1 MPRRQCLTS
10 AELAAFHLGDLLEA
24 ELEELGEHMER
35 CPRCE
40 EAYRALEGLSD
51 PTLTAYRQ
59 SATAD
64 LLRESDALPG
74 RVGDY
79 EILAEIGR
87 GGMGVVYQAR
97 HVRLGRLVALKML
110 LGGCVADPEQRQR
123 FRAEAEAVAR
133 LQHPHIVQLFEVG
146 DYEAGEGLPCPYF
159 TLEFVEGGS
168 LAQRLAGRPAPPR
181 QAAAW
186 LEPLARAVHY
196 AHHQDIIH
204 RDLKPSNVLLTRDGQ
219 PKICDFGVAKFLAGS
234 DLKTLS
240 GMLVGT
246 AEYMAPEQA
255 EGKTAA
261 EPATDVYALG
271 AILYEMLT
279 GRPPFKGTSTLDTLN
294 QVRQVEPVPPR
305 RLQPRLPRDL
315 ETVCL
320 KCLEKDPRRRYGSA
334 EALAEDLRRFQEGR
348 PIIAR
353 PVSGWERA
361 AKWCRRRPAQAA
373 QAAALVAVTLL
384 GLTGVIWQL
393 LRAEA
398 AKEVAIRERDA
409 AQWQTYRA
417 NIAAATSALQLGNFN
432 AAQGYLEATAAKY
445 RNWEWRHL
453 FSRLDSSQRALR
465 GHEGAVAAVAF
476 SPDGT
481 CVVSASDDLIVRWW
495 DLGTGR
501 AVAVL
506 PGRRPE
512 PGFIRFSLDGKHLAL
527 PSTDGTVRLVELA
540 TPSRLRDRS
549 QDGVVLR
556 GHAPPHECI
565 GFSPDGSRIATRAK
579 DGTGHLWDATTGAHL
594 VALSPRVTPLTR
606 MAFSP
611 SGEQLAGG
619 AHDGT
624 IYVWDAASG
633 STLVAWQAHAT
644 PVEALAFNPDGT
656 RLVSSAHYPDHT
668 LRLWDVATGRPVT
681 TLTGHKN
688 LASSLAFSGDGS
700 RILSA
705 SWDQTARLWDA
716 ETGKEVATLQGH
728 RGKVVQAAFGP
739 RGAHVVTAAEDQ
751 TLRLWDA
758 RTGDLVAVLGSHRGA
773 VLGVA
778 FSPDGTRLASASA
791 DQTIRLWD
799 VGLAERNGVF
809 RGHMGYVYGVT
820 FSPDGRRV
828 ASAAWD
834 GTVRIWDAT
843 TGQQT
848 SLLEHKET
856 IVSSVAF
863 SPDGKLLVSVVRG
876 NRVYLWDLATGKA
889 RYVWQASA
897 APFSDGRA
905 VFNGKGSLVAVTGRA
920 ASVHMW
926 DVSSGKAVAVV
937 GAGQG
942 GSYDVAFSPD
952 GAQVLSLQQDWT
964 VQLWDVA
971 TGAPRGVLRGHT
983 DMVLSVV
990 YSLDGRLIA
999 SASKDKT
1006 VRLWDAKAGAELA
1019 VLRHGADV
1027 FGVAFSPDGSRLAAA
1042 CRDNTIRLWD
1052 VATRDEVAELRGHA
1066 DYVHAVAF
1074 SPDGTRLASA
1084 SGDFTVRVWDT
1095 LSPQARAEPRHADP
1109 QH

>member
-10 AELAAFHLGDLLEA
+10 AELAAFHLGDLPEG

-64 LLRESDALPG
+64 LLPEGGALPR

-79 EILAEIGR
+79 EILAEVGR

-110 LGGCVADPEQRQR
+110 LGGGFADPDQRRR

-133 LQHPHIVQLFEVG
+133 LQHPHIVHLFEVG

-159 TLEFVEGGS
+159 TLEFVAGGS

-181 QAAAW
+181 QAAAS

-196 AHHQDIIH
+196 AHQQDIIH
-204 RDLKPSNVLLTRDGQ
+204 RDLKPSNILLTSDGQ
-219 PKICDFGVAKFLAGS
+219 PKICDFGVAKLLAGS

-294 QVRQVEPVPPR
+294 QVRTQEPVPPR
-305 RLQPRLPRDL
+305 RLQPLVPRDL

-320 KCLEKDPRRRYGSA
+320 KCLEKDPRRRYASA
-334 EALAEDLRRFQEGR
+334 EALAEDLRRFQTGE

-353 PVSGWERA
+353 PVSHWERA
-361 AKWCRRRPAQAA
+361 VKWCRRRPAQAA
-373 QAAALVAVTLL
+373 LAAALVAVTVL

-398 AKEVAIRERDA
+398 AREVAVRERDA

-432 AAQGYLEATAAKY
+432 SAQAYLEASAAKY

-453 FSRLDSSQRALR
+453 FSRLDGSQRALR
-465 GHEGAVAAVAF
+465 GHEGAVDAVAF
-476 SPDGT
+476 SPDGK
-481 CVVSASDDLIVRWW
+481 CLVSASEDGTVRWW
-495 DLGTGR
+495 DLETGR

-512 PGFIRFSLDGKHLAL
+512 SGFRFIRFSPDGKHLAL

-540 TPSRLRDRS
+540 TRQVR
-549 QDGVVLR
+549 VVLR
-556 GHAPPHECI
+556 GHAPPHECL
-565 GFSPDGSRIATRAK
+565 GFSPDGSRIATRAN
-579 DGTGHLWDATTGAHL
+579 DRTGHMWEVSTGAHL
-594 VALSPRVTPLTR
+594 VTLHPRGKPLR
-606 MAFSP
+606 RLAFSP
-611 SGEQLAGG
+611 SGKQLAGG
-619 AHDGT
+619 AEDGT
-624 IYVWDAASG
+624 LYVWDAAGG
-633 STLVAWQAHAT
+633 SPLVTWQGHST
-644 PVEALAFNPDGT
+644 SVEALAFSPDGS

-668 LRLWDVATGRPVT
+668 LRLWDVATGRLIA
-681 TLTGHKN
+681 TLPGHKN
-688 LASSLAFSGDGS
+688 LVISLAFSPDGS
-700 RILSA
+700 EILSA

-716 ETGKEVATLQGH
+716 ATGKSVATLQGH
-728 RGKVVQAAFGP
+728 RGRVLQAVFGP
-739 RGAHVVTAAEDQ
+739 RGRHVVTASEDQ
-751 TLRLWDA
+751 TLRLWDG
-758 RTGDLVAVLGSHRGA
+758 RKGELIAVLGGHRGE
-773 VLGVA
+773 VLSVA
-778 FSPDGTRLASASA
+778 FSPDGGRIASASA
-791 DQTIRLWD
+791 DHTIRLWD

-809 RGHMGYVYGVT
+809 SGHTSYAYDVA
-820 FSPDGRRV
+820 FSPDGARL

-843 TGQQT
+843 TGQLT
-848 SLLEHKET
+848 GPPLEHGEIMRT
-856 IVSSVAF
+856 WSSR
-863 SPDGKLLVSVVRG
+863 S
-876 NRVYLWDLATGKA
+876 
-889 RYVWQASA
+889 
-897 APFSDGRA
+897 
-905 VFNGKGSLVAVTGRA
+905 
-920 ASVHMW
+920 
-926 DVSSGKAVAVV
+926 
-937 GAGQG
+937 
-942 GSYDVAFSPD
+942 
-952 GAQVLSLQQDWT
+952 
-964 VQLWDVA
+964 
-971 TGAPRGVLRGHT
+971 
-983 DMVLSVV
+983 
-990 YSLDGRLIA
+990 
-999 SASKDKT
+999 
-1006 VRLWDAKAGAELA
+1006 
-1019 VLRHGADV
+1019 
-1027 FGVAFSPDGSRLAAA
+1027 
-1042 CRDNTIRLWD
+1042 
-1052 VATRDEVAELRGHA
+1052 
-1066 DYVHAVAF
+1066 
-1074 SPDGTRLASA
+1074 
-1084 SGDFTVRVWDT
+1084 FTVRTGV
-1095 LSPQARAEPRHADP
+1095 
-1109 QH
+1109 